1 MIDNVIIDAVIT
13 VLNNEL
19 PRGIKTNISNISNI
33 NPNVAITLR
42 GGVIAD
48 NRLVN
53 EISKVCTDKIN
64 GISSKDIIAVKNDIY
79 IDCSKVGLSWR
90 VVNDIDEREDYSLFR
105 MIAEENYVEQVMEL
119 AAYKYERN
127 ETSVSG
133 VYMQYSIEGH
143 NSNYWIDYKI
153 IDVDNKTIY
162 RVVANY
168 IRTHSDNLRKKDI
181 KGLYDKLRNISD
193 KHGDTLVKILDEM
206 FSGAGIDISKYM

>member
-1 MIDNVIIDAVIT
+1 MIDNRIINAVIA

-33 NPNVAITLR
+33 NPNIAINLR

-53 EISKVCTDKIN
+53 EISKVCSNKIN

-79 IDCSKVGLSWR
+79 IDCSNVVLSWR
-90 VVNDIDEREDYSLFR
+90 VVNDLNEREDYTLSE
-105 MIAEENYVEQVMEL
+105 MVAEENYVEQVMEL
-119 AAYKYERN
+119 AADKYERN
-127 ETSVSG
+127 ETYVSG
-133 VYMQYSIEGH
+133 VYMSYGIKGH
-143 NSNYWIDYKI
+143 NSNYWIDHKI

-181 KGLYDKLRNISD
+181 IGLYDKLRNISD
-193 KHGDTLVKILDEM
+193 YHGDTLVKILDEM
-206 FSGAGIDISKYM
+206 FSGAGIDISKYI